1 MCKARK
7 SATFLNKPP
16 ILTLEMF
23 NIYIY
28 LAIGA
33 FALFFFA
40 GIRIIRPTE
49 KGLIERLGKYHKFAN
64 NGFNWIIPIVDRMI
78 VVNIT
83 EKMVNVESQEI
94 ITSDKL
100 NAKVDAQIYFKIRAD
115 EKNVKNSQYYVYN
128 CENQIVNLA
137 RTTLR
142 NIIGTMKLSDANG
155 ERNRI
160 NKDLMET
167 LRTETADWGIEIVR
181 AELKEINP
189 PEDVQATMNKV
200 VIAENE
206 KTASIDFATAR
217 ETEADGSRRAK
228 IKEAEGEAQSI
239 KLRAEAQ
246 AGAIKT
252 INESA
257 EKYFKG
263 NAQLLKKLEV
273 TEASLR
279 NNSKI
284 ILTDKGITPTLLIN
298 SSDIE
303 PNIAQIAAAKQKK

>member
-1 MCKARK
+1 MHLCATCQSKVDKCDFSQFHQIWTLCAGQGLCAKPPRL
-7 SATFLNKPP
+7 ATFLNKPP
-16 ILTLEMF
+16 ILILEMS

-28 LAIGA
+28 SAIGA
-33 FALFFFA
+33 FALVFFA

-155 ERNRI
+155 ERNMI
-160 NKDLMET
+160 NKDLMKT
-167 LRTETADWGIEIVR
+167 LSTETADWGIEIVR

-206 KTASIDFATAR
+206 KTASIPVIMLTALQDESSKVKASSLYDEDYIVKPIAIEDLKARIDATLSGR
-217 ETEADGSRRAK
+217 PPVS
-228 IKEAEGEAQSI
+228 
-239 KLRAEAQ
+239 
-246 AGAIKT
+246 
-252 INESA
+252 
-257 EKYFKG
+257 
-263 NAQLLKKLEV
+263 
-273 TEASLR
+273 
-279 NNSKI
+279 
-284 ILTDKGITPTLLIN
+284 
-298 SSDIE
+298 
-303 PNIAQIAAAKQKK
+303 

>member
-1 MCKARK
+1 M
-7 SATFLNKPP
+7 S
-16 ILTLEMF
+16 

-28 LAIGA
+28 SAIGA
-33 FALFFFA
+33 FALVFFA

-155 ERNRI
+155 ERNMI
-160 NKDLMET
+160 NKDLMKT
-167 LRTETADWGIEIVR
+167 LSTETSDWGIEIVR

-189 PEDVQATMNKV
+189 PDDVQATMNKV

-217 ETEADGSRRAK
+217 ETEADGSRRSK

-246 AGAIKT
+246 AGAIKI

-263 NAQLLKKLEV
+263 NAQLLKQLEV
-273 TEASLR
+273 VESSLK
-279 NNSKI
+279 NNSKFV
-284 ILTDKGITPTLLIN
+284 LTDKGISPMLLIN